1 MTAGVPST
9 IPLPDESR
17 TQSSPGG
24 RGSWAES
31 LLAGMPPV
39 LMSLLAASGSF
50 LIAIG
55 FEVEQAVI
63 VAAGLALASL
73 VVGVLFVAGRRG
85 WPRWGA
91 SWYAY
96 GLWVGAMIG
105 FLVFELLH
113 IPESWRFTNWIL
125 PGLLLILLLI
135 YFHLLVF
142 DRLKALLA
150 IAYFLPLL
158 GVTFL
163 EFVPDMTEAVV
174 TVIIGILA
182 GAGAAFSLRSGRVR
196 IAVGLAIIVNLLAG
210 LLIAFTAEYLATD
223 LPPGSPAPFMTDPQF
238 FIRLALSYWGI
249 SLGLILIPFFVWF
262 LSRGIIRSG
271 EGTINPR

>member
-1 MTAGVPST
+1 MTAGVPSI
-9 IPLPDESR
+9 IPLPDEGR
-17 TQSSPGG
+17 TQSSQGG

-39 LMSLLAASGSF
+39 LMALLAASGSF

-55 FEVEQAVI
+55 FEVEQVMI

-73 VVGVLFVAGRRG
+73 VVGVLFVAWRRG

-96 GLWVGAMIG
+96 GLWVGATIG
-105 FLVFELLH
+105 FLVFEQLH

-135 YFHLLVF
+135 YFRLLVF

-150 IAYFLPLL
+150 IAFFLPLF

-163 EFVPDMTEAVV
+163 EFVPNMTEAVV

-182 GAGAAFSLRSGRVR
+182 GAGAALSLRSGRVGVG
-196 IAVGLAIIVNLLAG
+196 VGLAIIVNLLVG
-210 LLIAFTAEYLATD
+210 LLIAFTAEFLATD
-223 LPPGSPAPFMTDPQF
+223 LPSGLPFIPDPRF
-238 FIRLALSYWGI
+238 FFRLVLTYWGI

-262 LSRGIIRSG
+262 LGRWMVRSRRV
-271 EGTINPR
+271 